1 MTSLLLFK
9 EYLKSFYNKYS
20 SGIQPAVKFLFALAM
35 FAALNMNLGYMT
47 QLTNPLVVV
56 LLCLVS
62 AVLPVWSGRVP
73 RGLRDGGAC
82 ICGLCGDGGHCFGAH
97 SGGGDSLLW
106 L

>member
-62 AVLPVWSGRVP
+62 AVLPYGAVVFLGGCSWHSLPLRFWHGCPTRCPCLWAWAGEWP
-73 RGLRDGGAC
+73 R
-82 ICGLCGDGGHCFGAH
+82 
-97 SGGGDSLLW
+97 
-106 L
+106 